1 MHFSNSSLSKMVE
14 DSTTTITTRM
24 LASKSKLRARSSN
37 KSIKRKTIR
46 IKNNT
51 VLVEKKVAVYGPKS
65 ARSGEDLMLLHS
77 QKKMGLSH
85 CTILLSKT

>member
-1 MHFSNSSLSKMVE
+1 MHSSNNSLSKMVE

-24 LASKSKLRARSSN
+24 LASKSKLRARSNNN

-51 VLVEKKVAVYGPKS
+51 VLVEKKVAVYGPK
-65 ARSGEDLMLLHS
+65 
-77 QKKMGLSH
+77 
-85 CTILLSKT
+85 